1 MSKSKTEKPS
11 DYLNKYVGNTPENVE
26 RMRKKFNEDGTIF
39 KKFPYLTKGDY
50 RDFHV
55 FYEYIENKHLLE
67 EKKIFPFENTRDYSF
82 LYWFLDEIVP
92 QNWDKLGK
100 DREKKKFSHGY
111 YLNMSEIIEQKDINK
126 YQSLISTT
134 MFRETRGIMP
144 KPPLEEK
151 YKNSASKWSD
161 WKKDYA
167 RWKNQEYKLHPELSR
182 SRNERSAPSE
192 LDESDDEDNDND
204 LPFQGFN
211 RDRLP
216 QNISTRSRDVDT
228 GSDRLSQNISTR
240 SRDVDTGSDRL
251 SQNIS
256 TRSRDQDTG
265 SYRLSQN
272 ISTRS
277 RDQDTG
283 SYRLP
288 RDYSTTRPRD
298 VDRSSQPLALKDNG
312 RLSFEDILSNFS
324 YRNNSFILYS
334 GKQGI
339 ELGLLYE
346 INPLNSSLR
355 FKDENNG
362 FSEIYRDIYRN
373 LVIVT
378 ANKGEVSVN
387 RDYYF
392 QKIPKGGK
400 RSRRKTKKNKNNKR
414 KSKRSR

>member
-26 RMRKKFNEDGTIF
+26 RMRAKFNEDGKIF
-39 KKFPYLTKGDY
+39 TKFPYLTKGDY

-144 KPPLEEK
+144 KPPLEER
-151 YKNSASKWSD
+151 YKNNASKWSD

-204 LPFQGFN
+204 VPFQGFT
-211 RDRLP
+211 RDRSP
-216 QNISTRSRDVDT
+216 QNIS
-228 GSDRLSQNISTR
+228 I
-240 SRDVDTGSDRL
+240 
-251 SQNIS
+251 
-256 TRSRDQDTG
+256 RSRDQDTG
-265 SYRLSQN
+265 S
-272 ISTRS
+272 
-277 RDQDTG
+277 D
-283 SYRLP
+283 RLP
-288 RDYSTTRPRD
+288 RDYSM
-298 VDRSSQPLALKDNG
+298 RSSDSQRYDQSRALKDNG
-312 RLSFEDILSNFS
+312 RLSFEDILSKYS
-324 YRNNSFILYS
+324 YTNNRFILYN
-334 GKQGI
+334 GRQPLD
-339 ELGLLYE
+339 LGSLYE
-346 INPLNSSLR
+346 IDKNHSTLR
-355 FKDENNG
+355 FRDENNG
-362 FSEIYRDIYRN
+362 FSEIYRDISKN

-378 ANKGEVSVN
+378 ADKAIIPVN

-392 QKIPKGGK
+392 QKISRGGK